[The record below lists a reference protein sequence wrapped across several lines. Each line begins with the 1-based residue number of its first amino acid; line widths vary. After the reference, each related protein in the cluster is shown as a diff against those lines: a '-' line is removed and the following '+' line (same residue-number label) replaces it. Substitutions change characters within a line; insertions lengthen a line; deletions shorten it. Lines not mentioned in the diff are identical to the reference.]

1 MQSNRMEINSAS
13 ENLQVIR
20 TLMERTAL
28 YRRTLA
34 PIMLYIGALGMVAAG
49 VGVALDIEPL
59 QQFAALWLGTAVVAV
74 AGAFFIARL
83 QALKDKESFWSAP
96 TRRVAQAL
104 ALPLTAG
111 LALSIVIVTIGGE
124 NYRWPFILPNVL
136 FYACAAY
143 SAGFF
148 MPRGIQKF
156 AWILLILAIAAL
168 MFVPLY
174 VTEPNPK
181 LDHALMGFF
190 FGVLHV
196 AYGIYL
202 RVTEQRKTA
211 A

>member
-1 MQSNRMEINSAS
+1 MEINSAS

-28 YRRTLA
+28 YRRTLS
-34 PIMLYIGALGMVAAG
+34 PIMLYVGTLGVVAAAAGIVLG
-49 VGVALDIEPL
+49 VEPL
-59 QQFAALWLGTAVVAV
+59 NQFAALWLGTAVVAV
-74 AGAFFIARL
+74 GGAFFIARL
-83 QALKDKESFWSAP
+83 QALKDKESFWSPP

-111 LALSIVIVTIGGE
+111 LAISIVVVMIGGD
-124 NYRWPFILPNVL
+124 NARWPFILPNVL
-136 FYACAAY
+136 FYACAVY

-156 AWILLILAIAAL
+156 AWIILALAIAGL
-168 MFVPLY
+168 FLVPLF
-174 VTEPNPK
+174 VTDPNPK

-190 FGVLHV
+190 FGVLHL

-202 RVTEQRKTA
+202 RVTEQRKNA

>member
-1 MQSNRMEINSAS
+1 MEINSAS

-34 PIMLYIGALGMVAAG
+34 PIMLYVGSLGIAAAAAG
-49 VGVALDIEPL
+49 VALGIDALHE
-59 QQFAALWLGTAVVAV
+59 FAALWLGTAVVAV
-74 AGAFFIARL
+74 GGAFFIARR
-83 QALKDKESFWSAP
+83 QALRDKESFWSPP

-104 ALPLTAG
+104 ALPLSAG
-111 LALSIVIVTIGGE
+111 LAISIVVVTSGGD

-136 FYACAAY
+136 FYACAVY

-156 AWILLILAIAAL
+156 AWIILTFAILGLFLLTLV
-168 MFVPLY
+168 M
-174 VTEPNPK
+174 TEPNPK

-190 FGVLHV
+190 FGFLHL
-196 AYGIYL
+196 AYGAYL
-202 RVTEQRKTA
+202 HLTEQRRTA